1 VGVLGCGFVTRAH
14 HLPALDGLPEMR
26 AVALA
31 DPDRAAR
38 ERAAA
43 GRDVRMHG
51 DPAAVIGDP
60 AVDVVAVCAPPAAH
74 VDLALAALDAGKHVL
89 VEKPLAV
96 ELSDAAR
103 LVEGAASAVPL
114 ATIGL
119 VYRWHRLNRA
129 ARELVRAGRVGAVS
143 ALQVVATSDTL
154 RAPERAAAWCAD
166 PAAGG
171 GPVFDVGTH
180 SVDLWRFL
188 TGQDVVACDAS
199 VSAAGAAL
207 AGRLSDGTPVSATV
221 SMLAGANQELVVY
234 GTEATLRVRGD
245 RYDGL
250 ELVPAGRLPGDPGMR
265 LRAGVR
271 RARELPGALRS
282 RRAGGDLRAAFA
294 AQWRAFAAAIRG
306 EAPLE
311 VTLDDGLRAL
321 EAVVA
326 AQRAA
331 RAQAEAMA

>member
-1 VGVLGCGFVTRAH
+1 VGVLGCGFVTRVH
-14 HLPALDGLPEMR
+14 HLPALDALPELR
-26 AVALA
+26 PVALA
-31 DPDRAAR
+31 DPDGAAR

-43 GRDVRMHG
+43 GRDVRVHA

-60 AVDVVAVCAPPAAH
+60 AVDVVAVCAPPATH

-89 VEKPLAV
+89 LEKPLAV
-96 ELSDAAR
+96 EVSDAAR
-103 LVEGAASAVPL
+103 LVEGAASAAPL
-114 ATIGL
+114 ATVGL

-143 ALQVVATSDTL
+143 ALQVVTTSDAL
-154 RAPERAAAWCAD
+154 RAPERAAAWRAD

-171 GPVFDVGTH
+171 GPLFELGTH
-180 SVDLWRFL
+180 AIDLWRFL
-188 TGQDVVACDAS
+188 TGQDVVSCDAT
-199 VSAAGAAL
+199 VSPTGAAL
-207 AGRLSDGTPVSATV
+207 AGRLSDGTPASATL

-250 ELVPAGRLPGDPGMR
+250 ELVPTGRLPGDPGMR
-265 LRAGVR
+265 LRAAARG
-271 RARELPGALRS
+271 ARELPAALRS

-311 VTLDDGLRAL
+311 VTLADGLRAL
-321 EAVVA
+321 EIVVA
-326 AQRAA
+326 ARRAA
-331 RAQAEAMA
+331 GAEAMA